1 VWNGRTTLSGLVSA
15 RVSTSDATGSSTAS
29 ASGGLRHTGLA
40 CTHEEQKEN
49 MTEHPIAPVEYHRG
63 LVSDK
68 RRIGRGIL
76 AIVLLIGGMQL
87 FVYML
92 AIIATLVDTAIG
104 TQTRAGYTP
113 LVNAAGAFSVAL
125 LIPWSMLIQR
135 WLYGV
140 RGGSL
145 SSVLSHF
152 RFDIFGRA
160 LAILLPVTVL
170 FQLAY
175 YQTPL
180 PQTTWT
186 WHETLLLTATAL
198 ALTPFQAAGEEYG
211 FRGLILRVVGSW
223 TRNARLG
230 LVLVLVLAIIISSVL
245 FALVHVSTSGLL
257 NLWYIVFAVGT
268 AWITWRTG
276 GLEIA
281 VVLHAVYNTT
291 QFVIDAALQIDPTV
305 ATDRSAGVIDLT
317 VLIPVP
323 LIIAA
328 VIVVAI
334 RTRRTG
340 TVLTPRAAEAP
351 AQTSTV

>member
-1 VWNGRTTLSGLVSA
+1 MDAIESEKPQFFATHTT
-15 RVSTSDATGSSTAS
+15 
-29 ASGGLRHTGLA
+29 
-40 CTHEEQKEN
+40 
-49 MTEHPIAPVEYHRG
+49 PVEYHRG

-76 AIVLLIGGMQL
+76 AIGLLLGGMQVFIIGL
-87 FVYML
+87 TIL
-92 AIIATLVDTAIG
+92 AALIDAAIG
-104 TQTRAGYTP
+104 TEARDGYTP
-113 LVNAAGAFSVAL
+113 LINAVGAFAVAL

-140 RGGSL
+140 RGGAL

-160 LAILLPVTVL
+160 LVVLLPVTVAL
-170 FQLAY
+170 LVVY
-175 YQTPL
+175 YWAPF
-180 PQTTWT
+180 PQTTWA
-186 WHETLLLTATAL
+186 WHDLLLLVATAL
-198 ALTPFQAAGEEYG
+198 VLTPFQAAGEEYG

-230 LVLVLVLAIIISSVL
+230 LVLAITVSSVL
-245 FALVHVSTSGLL
+245 FALVHFSTSGLL
-257 NLWYIVFAVGT
+257 NVWYLVFAVGT

-281 VVLHAVYNTT
+281 IVLHAVFNAT

-305 ATDRSAGVIDLT
+305 ATDRSAGAIDLS

-323 LIIAA
+323 LIIGA
-328 VIVVAI
+328 VIVVAL
-334 RTRRTG
+334 RTRRSG
-340 TVLTPRAAEAP
+340 TVLTPSARMARG
-351 AQTSTV
+351 

>member
-1 VWNGRTTLSGLVSA
+1 M
-15 RVSTSDATGSSTAS
+15 D
-29 ASGGLRHTGLA
+29 
-40 CTHEEQKEN
+40 
-49 MTEHPIAPVEYHRG
+49 HPVTPVEYHRA

-68 RRIGRGIL
+68 PRIGRGIL
-76 AIVLLIGGMQL
+76 AIALLIGGMQVL
-87 FVYML
+87 IFGLV
-92 AIIATLVDTAIG
+92 IIATLIDTAIG
-104 TQTRAGYTP
+104 TQARAGYTP
-113 LVNAAGAFSVAL
+113 LVNAVGAFSVAL

-152 RFDIFGRA
+152 RFDLFGRA
-160 LAILLPVTVL
+160 LVILLPVTVVL
-170 FQLAY
+170 QIVY
-175 YQTPL
+175 YWTPL
-180 PQTTWT
+180 PQTTWAP
-186 WHETLLLTATAL
+186 HDILLLAATAL

-230 LVLVLVLAIIISSVL
+230 LVLAITISSVL

-281 VVLHAVYNTT
+281 VVLHAVFNTT
-291 QFVIDAALQIDPTV
+291 QFVIDAALQVDPAV
-305 ATDRSAGVIDLT
+305 ATDRSAGAIDLT
-317 VLIPVP
+317 ALIPVP
-323 LIIAA
+323 LIIAT

-340 TVLTPRAAEAP
+340 TALTPAAARP
-351 AQTSTV
+351 TPTDGPDDKGPKA

>member
-1 VWNGRTTLSGLVSA
+1 
-15 RVSTSDATGSSTAS
+15 
-29 ASGGLRHTGLA
+29 
-40 CTHEEQKEN
+40 
-49 MTEHPIAPVEYHRG
+49 MTENTPVEYHRG

-76 AIVLLIGGMQL
+76 AIVLLVGGMQIFAL
-87 FVYML
+87 TL
-92 AIIATLVDTAIG
+92 TAIAALVDTVIG
-104 TQTRAGYTP
+104 TEARAGYTP
-113 LVNAAGAFSVAL
+113 LVNAAGAFSIAL

-152 RFDIFGRA
+152 RFDVFGRA
-160 LAILLPVTVL
+160 LVVLLPVIGVL
-170 FQLAY
+170 QIAY
-175 YQTPL
+175 YWTPL
-180 PQTTWT
+180 PQTTFSQ
-186 WHETLLLTATAL
+186 HDILLLAATAL
-198 ALTPFQAAGEEYG
+198 VLTPFQAAGEEYG

-223 TRNARLG
+223 TRSARLG
-230 LVLVLVLAIIISSVL
+230 LVLAIVISSVL

-257 NLWYIVFAVGT
+257 NIWYLVFAVSA

-281 VVLHAVYNTT
+281 VVLHAVFNAT
-291 QFVIDAALQIDPTV
+291 QFVIDAALQVDPTV
-305 ATDRSAGVIDLT
+305 ATDRSAAAIDLT
-317 VLIPVP
+317 ALIPVP
-323 LIIAA
+323 LVIGA

-340 TVLTPRAAEAP
+340 TVLTPGAAGAP
-351 AQTSTV
+351 AQALTV

>member
-1 VWNGRTTLSGLVSA
+1 MAQTT
-15 RVSTSDATGSSTAS
+15 T
-29 ASGGLRHTGLA
+29 
-40 CTHEEQKEN
+40 
-49 MTEHPIAPVEYHRG
+49 PVEYHRV

-76 AIVLLIGGMQL
+76 AIVLLIGGMQAFIFGL
-87 FVYML
+87 GIVAVL
-92 AIIATLVDTAIG
+92 IDAAIG
-104 TQTRAGYTP
+104 TEPRAGYTP
-113 LVNAAGAFSVAL
+113 LLNAVGAFSVAL
-125 LIPWSMLIQR
+125 LLPWSMLIQR

-145 SSVLSHF
+145 SSVVGHF
-152 RFDIFGRA
+152 RFDMFGRA
-160 LAILLPVTVL
+160 LVILLPVTVVV
-170 FQLAY
+170 QIVY
-175 YQTPL
+175 YWAPF
-180 PQTTWT
+180 PQTTWA
-186 WHETLLLTATAL
+186 WHDLLLLVATAL

-230 LVLVLVLAIIISSVL
+230 LLLGIVVSSVL

-257 NLWYIVFAVGT
+257 NVWYLVFAVGT

-281 VVLHAVYNTT
+281 VVLHAVFNTT

-305 ATDRSAGVIDLT
+305 ATDRSAGAIDAS

-323 LIIAA
+323 LIIGA

-334 RTRRTG
+334 RTRRSG
-340 TVLTPRAAEAP
+340 TVLTAGSVHDGKA
-351 AQTSTV
+351 T

>member
-1 VWNGRTTLSGLVSA
+1 
-15 RVSTSDATGSSTAS
+15 
-29 ASGGLRHTGLA
+29 
-40 CTHEEQKEN
+40 
-49 MTEHPIAPVEYHRG
+49 MMEHHVTPVEYHRG

-68 RRIGRGIL
+68 RRVGRGIL
-76 AIVLLIGGMQL
+76 AIALLIGGMQ
-87 FVYML
+87 FFIYAL
-92 AIIATLVDTAIG
+92 AIIAVLVDTAIG
-104 TQTRAGYTP
+104 TESRPGYTP
-113 LVNAAGAFSVAL
+113 LVNAVGAFSVAL

-160 LAILLPVTVL
+160 LVILLPVTVL
-170 FQLAY
+170 FQIAY

-223 TRNARLG
+223 TRSARLG
-230 LVLVLVLAIIISSVL
+230 LVLAIIISSVL

-281 VVLHAVYNTT
+281 VVLHAVHNTA
-291 QFVIDAALQIDPTV
+291 QFVIDAALQVDPTV
-305 ATDRSAGVIDLT
+305 ATDRSAGAIDLT
-317 VLIPVP
+317 ALISVP
-323 LIIAA
+323 LVIGA

-340 TVLTPRAAEAP
+340 TVLTPTPAEAP
-351 AQTSTV
+351 VQTSTV

>member
-1 VWNGRTTLSGLVSA
+1 MMERPVT
-15 RVSTSDATGSSTAS
+15 
-29 ASGGLRHTGLA
+29 
-40 CTHEEQKEN
+40 
-49 MTEHPIAPVEYHRG
+49 PVEYHRG
-63 LVSDK
+63 LVSDE

-76 AIVLLIGGMQL
+76 AIALLLGGMQV
-87 FVYML
+87 FIFGF
-92 AIIATLVDTAIG
+92 AIIATLIDSAIG
-104 TQTRAGYTP
+104 TEARAGYTP
-113 LVNAAGAFSVAL
+113 LVNAAGALSVAL

-152 RFDIFGRA
+152 RFDVFGRA
-160 LAILLPVTVL
+160 LVVLLPVFVVL
-170 FQLAY
+170 QIVY
-175 YQTPL
+175 YWTPL
-180 PQTTWT
+180 PQTTWSPRD
-186 WHETLLLTATAL
+186 TLLLAATAL

-223 TRNARLG
+223 TRDARLG
-230 LVLVLVLAIIISSVL
+230 LVLAIIISSVL
-245 FALVHVSTSGLL
+245 FAVVHVSTSGLL
-257 NLWYIVFAVGT
+257 NLWYIVFAVSA

-281 VVLHAVYNTT
+281 VVLHAVYNATS
-291 QFVIDAALQIDPTV
+291 FVIDAALQVDPTV
-305 ATDRSAGVIDLT
+305 ATDRTAAAVDLS

-323 LIIAA
+323 LVIGA

-334 RTRRTG
+334 RTRHTG
-340 TVLTPRAAEAP
+340 TVLAPTAAGAP

>member
-1 VWNGRTTLSGLVSA
+1 
-15 RVSTSDATGSSTAS
+15 
-29 ASGGLRHTGLA
+29 
-40 CTHEEQKEN
+40 
-49 MTEHPIAPVEYHRG
+49 MEHPTTPVEYHRG
-63 LVSDK
+63 LVSDE

-76 AIVLLIGGMQL
+76 AIALLLGGMQVFIL
-87 FVYML
+87 G
-92 AIIATLVDTAIG
+92 LVIVAALIDAALG
-104 TQTRAGYTP
+104 TEARSGYTP
-113 LVNAAGAFSVAL
+113 LVNAAGAFAVAL

-145 SSVLSHF
+145 SSVLGHF
-152 RFDIFGRA
+152 RFDLFGRA
-160 LAILLPVTVL
+160 LMILVPVIVVV
-170 FQLAY
+170 QVVY
-175 YQTPL
+175 YWAPF
-180 PQTTWT
+180 PQTTWA
-186 WHETLLLTATAL
+186 WHDLLLLVATAL
-198 ALTPFQAAGEEYG
+198 VLTPFQAAGEEYG

-230 LVLVLVLAIIISSVL
+230 LVLAITVSSVL
-245 FALVHVSTSGLL
+245 FALVHFSTSGLL
-257 NLWYIVFAVGT
+257 NVWYLVFAVGT

-281 VVLHAVYNTT
+281 IVLHAVFNAT

-305 ATDRSAGVIDLT
+305 ATDRSAGAIDLS

-323 LIIAA
+323 LIIGA

-340 TVLTPRAAEAP
+340 TVLTPSARMQEDGVSGHRWP
-351 AQTSTV
+351 

>member
-1 VWNGRTTLSGLVSA
+1 
-15 RVSTSDATGSSTAS
+15 
-29 ASGGLRHTGLA
+29 
-40 CTHEEQKEN
+40 
-49 MTEHPIAPVEYHRG
+49 MEHPITPVEYHRG

-76 AIVLLIGGMQL
+76 AIVLLVGGMQIFAL
-87 FVYML
+87 TL
-92 AIIATLVDTAIG
+92 TAIAALVDTVIG
-104 TQTRAGYTP
+104 TEARAGYTP
-113 LVNAAGAFSVAL
+113 LVNAAGAFSIAL

-152 RFDIFGRA
+152 RFDLFGRT
-160 LAILLPVTVL
+160 LVVLLPVIVV
-170 FQLAY
+170 FQIVY

-186 WHETLLLTATAL
+186 WHDTLLLVATAL

-223 TRNARLG
+223 TRSARLG
-230 LVLVLVLAIIISSVL
+230 LVLAITISSVL
-245 FALVHVSTSGLL
+245 FALVHFSTSGLL
-257 NLWYIVFAVGT
+257 NGWYIVFAVGT

-281 VVLHAVYNTT
+281 VVLHAVYNAT
-291 QFVIDAALQIDPTV
+291 QFVIDAALQVDPTV
-305 ATDRSAGVIDLT
+305 ATDRSAGAIDLT
-317 VLIPVP
+317 ALIPVP
-323 LIIAA
+323 LIIGA

-334 RTRRTG
+334 RTRHTG
-340 TVLTPRAAEAP
+340 TVLTPRAAGHP
-351 AQTSTV
+351 AQDLTTSTANPSRKSS

>member
-1 VWNGRTTLSGLVSA
+1 
-15 RVSTSDATGSSTAS
+15 
-29 ASGGLRHTGLA
+29 
-40 CTHEEQKEN
+40 
-49 MTEHPIAPVEYHRG
+49 MEHPSAPVEYHRG

-76 AIVLLIGGMQL
+76 AIVLLIGGMQ
-87 FVYML
+87 FFIFAL
-92 AIIATLVDTAIG
+92 AIIATLIDTAIG
-104 TQTRAGYTP
+104 TEAREGYTP
-113 LVNAAGAFSVAL
+113 LVNAVGAFSVAL

-160 LAILLPVTVL
+160 IVVLVPVMGVV
-170 FQLAY
+170 QLVY
-175 YQTPL
+175 YQQPL
-180 PQTTWT
+180 PQTSWS
-186 WHETLLLTATAL
+186 WQDTLLLTVTAL

-211 FRGLILRVVGSW
+211 FRGLIMRVVGSW
-223 TRNARLG
+223 TRSARLG
-230 LVLVLVLAIIISSVL
+230 LVLAIIISSVL
-245 FALVHVSTSGLL
+245 FASVHVSTSGLL
-257 NLWYIVFAVGT
+257 NIWYIVFAVGT

-281 VVLHAVYNTT
+281 VVLHALFNMT
-291 QFVIDAALQIDPTV
+291 QFAIDAALQVDPTV
-305 ATDRSAGVIDLT
+305 ATDRSAGAIDLT
-317 VLIPVP
+317 ALIPVP
-323 LIIAA
+323 LIIGA

-340 TVLTPRAAEAP
+340 TVLTPGVEQAP
-351 AQTSTV
+351 AQTPTV

>member
-1 VWNGRTTLSGLVSA
+1 
-15 RVSTSDATGSSTAS
+15 
-29 ASGGLRHTGLA
+29 
-40 CTHEEQKEN
+40 
-49 MTEHPIAPVEYHRG
+49 MTENPAAPVEYHRG

-76 AIVLLIGGMQL
+76 AIVLLLGGMQVFIFAL
-87 FVYML
+87 V
-92 AIIATLVDTAIG
+92 IPATLIDTAIG
-104 TQTRAGYTP
+104 TEARAGYTP
-113 LVNAAGAFSVAL
+113 LVNAVGAFSVAL

-152 RFDIFGRA
+152 RFDVLGRA
-160 LAILLPVTVL
+160 LVVLLPVVVV
-170 FQLAY
+170 FQIVY
-175 YQTPL
+175 YWTPL
-180 PQTTWT
+180 PQTTWAA
-186 WHETLLLTATAL
+186 HDILLLIATAL

-223 TRNARLG
+223 TSSARLG
-230 LVLVLVLAIIISSVL
+230 LVLAIVISSVL

-281 VVLHAVYNTT
+281 VVLHAVYNAT
-291 QFVIDAALQIDPTV
+291 QFVIDAALQVDPAV
-305 ATDRSAGVIDLT
+305 ATDRSAAAIDLGA
-317 VLIPVP
+317 LSAVP
-323 LIIAA
+323 LVIGA

-340 TVLTPRAAEAP
+340 TVLTPGP
-351 AQTSTV
+351 AGVPAGRSSALSGR